1 MNGDSIMGI
10 REKQKEK
17 RRNEILNAGLD
28 LFIRKGYSATKV
40 SDIAEQVGM
49 SVGLLFHYFASKE
62 KLYEEL
68 ISLGISGP
76 MSVMAP
82 TEKEPLAFFEDVA
95 RQIFHYIKAE
105 PFTAKMFV
113 LMNQAFYNEAA
124 PDYVKEMLASFNIY
138 KPTSELI
145 LKGQKEGTI
154 RSGDPYALSIA
165 FWSAVRGIAEEI
177 ALNPNSPCPDSD
189 WIIDIIRR

>member
-1 MNGDSIMGI
+1 MNI
-10 REKQKEK
+10 REEQKEK
-17 RRNEILNAGLD
+17 RRNEILNAGMD
-28 LFIRKGYSATKV
+28 LFIRKGYYATKV
-40 SDIAEQVGM
+40 SDIADQVGM

-76 MSVMAP
+76 MSIMAH
-82 TEKEPLAFFEDVA
+82 TEKEPLAFFEDIT

-105 PFTAKMFV
+105 PFTAKMFI
-113 LMNQAFYNEAA
+113 LMSRAFYNEAT
-124 PDYVKEMLASFNIY
+124 PDCVKEMLASFNIY

-145 LKGQKEGTI
+145 LKGQKGGTI

-177 ALNPNSPCPDSD
+177 ALNPNSPCPNSD